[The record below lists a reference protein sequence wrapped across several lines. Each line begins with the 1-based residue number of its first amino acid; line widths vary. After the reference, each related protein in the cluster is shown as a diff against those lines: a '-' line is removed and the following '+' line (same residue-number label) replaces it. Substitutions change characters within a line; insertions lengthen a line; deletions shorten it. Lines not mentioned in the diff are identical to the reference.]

1 MTMVAT
7 NPLGPLGHIGPGQRA
22 WGGLAL
28 TVLTRAYR
36 AFLITLAAVAVAP
49 IVWGWSAYT
58 VRSASMEPSLAIGDV
73 VVARPVGAG
82 ETVPVGRVMFFTDP
96 SSPDRRRLL
105 VHRVVERLDD
115 GTYVTAGDANASTDS
130 TPVPTDAFQARAVLL
145 APYVGL
151 PVVWARTGRLPVLLL
166 WALLT
171 VAAFARASG
180 PRRGARDDTDASPP
194 PPRPAHHAAKG
205 RRALPVALLA
215 VALAATATTT
225 LASAAFTS
233 STTNPGNTWAV
244 ALDRYFNEVRADGP
258 HAYYRLDEAGGATMA
273 DSGTGGRTGSYA
285 AVSAYHLPGAMVAN
299 PGYAVSLAGQ
309 GRLVSGGTAL
319 TDPTTFSLELW
330 FKTTTTAGGKLIG
343 FESTRNATSASA
355 DRHVLM
361 RPDGRLVYGAWDG
374 SSLTIVSPKAY
385 NDGQWHHL
393 VLTAVPRGQRQDAVM
408 YVDGGGVVLGTTTRT
423 GYYSGW
429 WRVGYGTLV
438 TGPGLPSSASFTGA
452 IDEVAV
458 YPTRLSA
465 TRVSAHYAAR

>member
-1 MTMVAT
+1 MTLVAT
-7 NPLGPLGHIGPGQRA
+7 SRLGPAQRA
-22 WGGLAL
+22 WGGLGL

-36 AFLITLAAVAVAP
+36 AFLITLAVVAVAP
-49 IVWGWSAYT
+49 VVWGWSAYT
-58 VRSASMEPSLAIGDV
+58 VRSASMEPSLAVGDV
-73 VVARPVGAG
+73 VVARPFEAG

-96 SSPDRRRLL
+96 SSPDSRRLL

-130 TPVPTDAFQARAVLL
+130 TPVESDAFRARAVLL

-151 PVVWARTGRLPVLLL
+151 PVVWARTGRLPVLFL

-171 VAAFARASG
+171 VGAFVRASG
-180 PRRGARDDTDASPP
+180 PRRGGRDDGIAPSPRRRVAHRAADA
-194 PPRPAHHAAKG
+194 
-205 RRALPVALLA
+205 RRALPVGLLA
-215 VALAATATTT
+215 VALAVTAGSSV
-225 LASAAFTS
+225 ASATFTAG
-233 STTNPGNTWAV
+233 TTNPGNTWAV
-244 ALDRYFNEVRADGP
+244 ALDRYLNEVRADGP
-258 HAYYRLDEAGGATMA
+258 HVYYRLEEAGGTTMA

-285 AVSAYHLPGAMVAN
+285 AVSAYHVPGALTDS

-319 TDPTTFSLELW
+319 IDPTTFSLELW

-343 FESTRNATSASA
+343 FESTRNAISPTY

-374 SSLTIVSPKAY
+374 SSLTITSPKAY

-423 GYYSGW
+423 AYYSGW
-429 WRVGYGTLV
+429 WRVGYGGLATD
-438 TGPGLPSSASFTGA
+438 PGLPSSATFAGSV
-452 IDEVAV
+452 DEVAV
-458 YPTRLSA
+458 YPVRLSA

>member
-1 MTMVAT
+1 MTLVAT
-7 NPLGPLGHIGPGQRA
+7 SRLGPGQRA
-22 WGGLAL
+22 WGGLLL

-36 AFLITLAAVAVAP
+36 AFLITLAVVAVAP
-49 IVWGWSAYT
+49 LVWGWSAYT
-58 VRSASMEPSLAIGDV
+58 VRSTSMEPALAVGDV
-73 VVARPVGAG
+73 VVARPFGAD
-82 ETVPVGRVMFFTDP
+82 ETVPVGRVMFFSDP
-96 SSPDRRRLL
+96 ASPDSRKLI

-115 GTYVTAGDANASTDS
+115 GTYVTAGDANTNTDS
-130 TPVPTDAFQARAVLL
+130 TPVPSDAFQARAVLL

-171 VAAFARASG
+171 VAAFVRASG
-180 PRRGARDDTDASPP
+180 PRRGARDDDDA
-194 PPRPAHHAAKG
+194 PPRSRRPVPHHAAKA
-205 RRALPVALLA
+205 RRGLPVGLLA
-215 VALAATATTT
+215 VALAATAGSSV
-225 LASAAFTS
+225 ASAAFTS

-258 HAYYRLDEAGGATMA
+258 HVYYRLEEAGGTTMA
-273 DSGTGGRTGSYA
+273 DSGPGGRTGSYA
-285 AVSAYHLPGAMVAN
+285 AVSAYHLPGALTES

-309 GRLVSGGTAL
+309 GRLVSGGSAL

-343 FESTRNATSASA
+343 FESTRNATSTSA
-355 DRHVLM
+355 DRHLLM
-361 RPDGRLVYGAWDG
+361 RPDGRLVYGAWSG
-374 SSLTIVSPKAY
+374 SSLTITSPKAY
-385 NDGQWHHL
+385 NDGQWHHV

-438 TGPGLPSSASFTGA
+438 SGPGLPSSASFTGA

>member
-1 MTMVAT
+1 MTAVAT
-7 NPLGPLGHIGPGQRA
+7 SLLGPGQRA
-22 WGGLAL
+22 WAGLAL

-36 AFLITLAAVAVAP
+36 AFLITLAVVAVAP
-49 IVWGWSAYT
+49 LVWGWSAYT
-58 VRSASMEPSLAIGDV
+58 VRSASMEPSLAVGDV
-73 VVARPVGAG
+73 VVAKPFAEG
-82 ETVPVGRVMFFTDP
+82 EAVPVGRVMFFTDP
-96 SSPDRRRLL
+96 STPGSQKLL

-130 TPVPTDAFQARAVLL
+130 TPVPTGAFRARAVLL

-166 WALLT
+166 WAVLT
-171 VAAFARASG
+171 IGAFVRAGG
-180 PRRGARDDTDASPP
+180 PRRGGRDDETPP
-194 PPRPAHHAAKG
+194 PTARPLAHRAPKA
-205 RRALPVALLA
+205 RRALPVGLLA
-215 VALAATATTT
+215 VALAATAGTNVASAMFTASTTT
-225 LASAAFTS
+225 A
-233 STTNPGNTWAV
+233 GNTWAV

-258 HAYYRLDEAGGATMA
+258 HFYYRLEESGGTTMA
-273 DSGTGGRTGSYA
+273 DSGAAGRTGSYA
-285 AVSAYHLPGAMVAN
+285 AVSAYHQPGALSDI

-309 GRLVSGGTAL
+309 GRLVSGGVAL

-343 FESTRNATSASA
+343 FESTRNATSASY

-361 RPDGRLVYGAWDG
+361 RPDGRLVYGAWSG
-374 SSLTIVSPKAY
+374 SSLTITSPKAY

-429 WRVGYGTLV
+429 WRVGFGGLA
-438 TGPGLPSSASFTGA
+438 TGPASPAAPLSPARSTRSRSTPYGCPRTG
-452 IDEVAV
+452 
-458 YPTRLSA
+458 
-465 TRVSAHYAAR
+465 